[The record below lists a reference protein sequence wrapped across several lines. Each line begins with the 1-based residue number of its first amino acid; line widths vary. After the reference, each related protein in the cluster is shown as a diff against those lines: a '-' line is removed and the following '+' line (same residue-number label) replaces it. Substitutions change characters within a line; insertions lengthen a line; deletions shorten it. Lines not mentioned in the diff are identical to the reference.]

1 MDVHLVPTD
10 YAPRQKRPPPGGIGK
25 QVLALRA
32 FGVGAVCGVVL
43 TLALVYLPTL
53 FSNDE
58 NPPDDAIDEVAVAV
72 APSLTYEFMD
82 RLPNE
87 EVVTNVT
94 PYEPPVEE
102 VAEGAPS
109 TTVED
114 EAPPKPVEPLAEA
127 PSPELQLDAAP
138 SKPKPPLLASAPSS
152 APPTPAAKE
161 TPPPEYLLRT
171 QSFQSKDEA
180 DALRARL
187 ILAGLAVAVKVVEVP
202 EESSHRVVVGP
213 FPNQVAMRETR
224 SALRAGGIA
233 ALSPE
238 GAGVGG

>member
-25 QVLALRA
+25 QILALRA
-32 FGVGAVCGVVL
+32 FGVGALCGIVL
-43 TLALVYLPTL
+43 TLAFVYLPTL
-53 FSNDE
+53 FSSDE
-58 NPPDDAIDEVAVAV
+58 KAPDGDIDEVAVAV

-94 PYEPPVEE
+94 PYEPPVEDVDE
-102 VAEGAPS
+102 GTTVAM
-109 TTVED
+109 VED
-114 EAPPKPVEPLAEA
+114 EAPAKPAEPLAEA
-127 PSPELQLDAAP
+127 PSAELQLDDAP
-138 SKPKPPLLASAPSS
+138 STPPQPLLASAPST

-171 QSFQSKDEA
+171 KSFQSKDEA

-187 ILAGLAVAVKVVEVP
+187 ILQGLAVAVKVVEVP
-202 EESSHRVVVGP
+202 EEASHRVVVGP
-213 FPNQVAMRETR
+213 FPNQVALRETH

-233 ALSPE
+233 ALSP
-238 GAGVGG
+238 

>member
-32 FGVGAVCGVVL
+32 FGVGALCGIVL
-43 TLALVYLPTL
+43 TLAFVYLPTL

-58 NPPDDAIDEVAVAV
+58 SPPDDDVDEVAVAV

-94 PYEPPVEE
+94 PYEPPVDEAVE
-102 VAEGAPS
+102 VATA
-109 TTVED
+109 TVED
-114 EAPPKPVEPLAEA
+114 EAPPKAAEPLPEA
-127 PSPELQLDAAP
+127 PSAELRLDDAP
-138 SKPKPPLLASAPSS
+138 SKPQRPLLASAPST

-161 TPPPEYLLRT
+161 TAPPEYLLRT
-171 QSFQSKDEA
+171 ESFQNKDEA

-187 ILAGLAVAVKVVEVP
+187 ILEGLPVAVKVVEVP
-202 EESSHRVVVGP
+202 EDASHRVVVGP

-233 ALSPE
+233 ALSP
-238 GAGVGG
+238 

>member
-32 FGVGAVCGVVL
+32 FGVGAVCGIVL
-43 TLALVYLPTL
+43 TLAFVYLTTL

-58 NPPDDAIDEVAVAV
+58 SPPEDAIDEVAVAV

-94 PYEPPVEE
+94 PYEPPVDEAVE
-102 VAEGAPS
+102 VATA
-109 TTVED
+109 TVED
-114 EAPPKPVEPLAEA
+114 ETPPKAAEPLPEAPPAEP
-127 PSPELQLDAAP
+127 QLDDAP
-138 SKPKPPLLASAPSS
+138 SKPQRPLLASAPST

-161 TPPPEYLLRT
+161 TAPPEYLLRT
-171 QSFQSKDEA
+171 ASFQNKDEA

-187 ILAGLAVAVKVVEVP
+187 ILEGLPVAVKVVEVP
-202 EESSHRVVVGP
+202 EDASHRVVVGP

-233 ALSPE
+233 ALSP
-238 GAGVGG
+238 

>member
-25 QVLALRA
+25 QIPALRA
-32 FGVGAVCGVVL
+32 FGVGALCGIVL
-43 TLALVYLPTL
+43 TLAFVYLPTL

-58 NPPDDAIDEVAVAV
+58 SPPDSAINEVAVAV

-94 PYEPPVEE
+94 PYEPPEEE
-102 VAEGAPS
+102 VAESA
-109 TTVED
+109 TAATVEE
-114 EAPPKPVEPLAEA
+114 EASPNPAEPLAEA
-127 PSPELQLDAAP
+127 PSAELQLDDAP
-138 SKPKPPLLASAPSS
+138 STPPQPLLARAPSS

-161 TPPPEYLLRT
+161 APPPEYLLRT
-171 QSFQSKDEA
+171 KSFQSKDEA

-187 ILAGLAVAVKVVEVP
+187 ILQGLAVAVKVVEVP
-202 EESSHRVVVGP
+202 EEASHRVVVGP
-213 FPNQVAMRETR
+213 FPNQVAMRETH
-224 SALRAGGIA
+224 SALRARGIA
-233 ALSPE
+233 ALSH
-238 GAGVGG
+238 